1 MTMKNKIL
9 MFLLGI
15 GCVCAVVACGDSSS
29 RVAGQLSE
37 AESAIAAND
46 VDAALHI
53 CRAVND
59 CRSDSLMTV
68 SELGRLSI
76 LYMQL
81 SDRTDDTDNVDFAVD
96 CYRQAFAVN
105 PDSARAF
112 YASLPRDDDKYVMML
127 ATIAGTLDNPPSLAE
142 EEPDSL
148 SLDF

>member
-1 MTMKNKIL
+1 MKNKIL
-9 MFLLGI
+9 MFLMGV
-15 GCVCAVVACGDSSS
+15 GAVFAVSACGDSSS
-29 RVAGQLSE
+29 RVAGQLAE
-37 AESAIAAND
+37 AETAIAVND
-46 VDAALHI
+46 IDAALRI

-59 CRSDSLMTV
+59 CRSDSLMAV

-81 SDRTDDTDNVDFAVD
+81 SDRTDDTDNVDLAVA

-112 YASLPRDDDKYVMML
+112 YSSLPRDDDKYVMML
-127 ATIAGTLDNPPSLAE
+127 ATIAGALDNPPSLTE

-148 SLDF
+148 SLEL